1 MRISTSQYFT
11 QSVATMDSQQA
22 QMNQLYQQLSS
33 GVSLSTPSDNPL
45 GAAQAVQLSMTVSTL
60 TQYTANQS
68 SALTSLQAADVTL
81 TNVNGLLNSIH
92 SVVIQAGN
100 GSLNDSDRSAL
111 ATQLTGYRNQ
121 LMTLANSTDG
131 AGNYLFAGFQGTTAP
146 FSNKPGGGAT
156 YSGDNGARM
165 VQVASSRQIA
175 LGNTGAQVFMSV
187 PPIGSAPV
195 PAAGASN
202 TGTGTI
208 GAVSITNPVSPANAH
223 QFTIA
228 FGGTAAAPTY
238 TVTDNTL
245 GTTGAA
251 QAYSAG
257 AGINLGGQTVAV
269 SGTPAAG
276 DTFTVTPAPQA
287 GTDVFATLDTMIAAL
302 QTPVGSS
309 TAQAAALA
317 NAMTTG
323 TTKLNNMMTNV
334 LTVQASVGGREQEIQ
349 ALQQTTS
356 SNSTQTQS
364 SLANLTS
371 TNMTAAIS
379 QYELTQTSLQAAQ
392 KAFVQMQQL
401 SLFQYIQ

>member
-11 QSVATMDSQQA
+11 QSVATMDNQQA
-22 QMNQLYQQLSS
+22 QLTQLYQQISS

-146 FSNKPGGGAT
+146 FSNQPGGGAT

-187 PPIGSAPV
+187 PPIGSAPA
-195 PAAGASN
+195 PARGACN
-202 TGTGTI
+202 
-208 GAVSITNPVSPANAH
+208 
-223 QFTIA
+223 
-228 FGGTAAAPTY
+228 
-238 TVTDNTL
+238 
-245 GTTGAA
+245 
-251 QAYSAG
+251 
-257 AGINLGGQTVAV
+257 
-269 SGTPAAG
+269 
-276 DTFTVTPAPQA
+276 
-287 GTDVFATLDTMIAAL
+287 
-302 QTPVGSS
+302 
-309 TAQAAALA
+309 
-317 NAMTTG
+317 
-323 TTKLNNMMTNV
+323 
-334 LTVQASVGGREQEIQ
+334 
-349 ALQQTTS
+349 
-356 SNSTQTQS
+356 
-364 SLANLTS
+364 
-371 TNMTAAIS
+371 
-379 QYELTQTSLQAAQ
+379 
-392 KAFVQMQQL
+392 
-401 SLFQYIQ
+401 